1 VAALADQMEVNLAER
16 RQPAV
21 GIVDEVDAL
30 AVAHREPVIGR
41 RPGHHAGEQP
51 GVVHLDQRVALAAD
65 AHHVHLIGVRP
76 QDAHHRAVRVGVRA
90 EYRVGVVMRTAE
102 QLVDGLRVGR
112 RRIDRL
118 GRVLVAIHAGT
129 LLLRA

>member
-1 VAALADQMEVNLAER
+1 
-16 RQPAV
+16 
-21 GIVDEVDAL
+21 
-30 AVAHREPVIGR
+30 
-41 RPGHHAGEQP
+41 
-51 GVVHLDQRVALAAD
+51 
-65 AHHVHLIGVRP
+65 
-76 QDAHHRAVRVGVRA
+76 
-90 EYRVGVVMRTAE
+90 VMRTAE